1 MEPGDDE
8 WIQRCVFILK
18 IQISCDTL
26 IYMATDY
33 THARSAPV
41 LVIFVKY
48 RDKFLLV
55 KRSEKMLTYQNLWSC
70 LAGFVDDEKTMEE
83 KVVFEIEEE
92 LGLKQADIKEIKKGD
107 TYLFLDEELNREWI
121 RHIYLVE
128 IANPNVKLSWEH
140 SELVWV
146 VGEDAKNFTTTPGF
160 AEDLVKVMAL

>member
-1 MEPGDDE
+1 M
-8 WIQRCVFILK
+8 
-18 IQISCDTL
+18 T
-26 IYMATDY
+26 TDY

-48 RDKFLLV
+48 RDKYLLV

-92 LGLKQADIKEIKKGD
+92 IGLKPEDIKELKKGD
-107 TYLFLDEELNREWI
+107 TYLFLDTALNREWI

-128 IANPNVKLSWEH
+128 ITNPNIKLSWEH
-140 SELVWV
+140 TEMVWV
-146 VGEDAKNFTTTPGF
+146 AYGEAKNFETTPGF
-160 AEDLVKVMAL
+160 TEDLAKVAIL

>member
-1 MEPGDDE
+1 
-8 WIQRCVFILK
+8 
-18 IQISCDTL
+18 
-26 IYMATDY
+26 MATDY
-33 THARSAPV
+33 TNARSAPV

-55 KRSEKMLTYQNLWSC
+55 KRSERMLTYQGLWSC

-107 TYLFLDEELNREWI
+107 TYLFIDKELNREWI

-128 IANPNVKLSWEH
+128 IANPNIKLSWEH

-146 VGEDAKNFTTTPGF
+146 APEEAKNFVTTPGF
-160 AEDLVKVMAL
+160 TEDLAKVIAL